1 MSQKYFGIVVTF
13 GFFGFE
19 SQDQSSVGVW
29 THYVANIKRKIG
41 CKTIKLHL
49 LANARDDIVRAC
61 ICFGFFL
68 KVDFCF

>member
-1 MSQKYFGIVVTF
+1 MFLNLTFLDLSLRIKVQWVFGPINM
-13 GFFGFE
+13 
-19 SQDQSSVGVW
+19 
-29 THYVANIKRKIG
+29 ANIKKNIG

-61 ICFGFFL
+61 IRFGFFL